1 MYATILSPGASVSH
15 TFSSTATKGYFHL
28 AMTSGYRGPTIPASE
43 KFEDGG
49 ARVRLNGGLAL
60 EEGDGSFIHIA
71 KAGEREIKVENTGT
85 KDAEFVLFEMED

>member
-1 MYATILSPGASVSH
+1 MHSALNMYATILSPGASVSH

-49 ARVRLNGGLAL
+49 ARVQIGRA
-60 EEGDGSFIHIA
+60 H
-71 KAGEREIKVENTGT
+71 V
-85 KDAEFVLFEMED
+85 